1 MKRTIIVE
9 GTGRVKAKPDL
20 ISLEFRLHS
29 DDKEYE
35 KAMEKSNEQ
44 YGKLSKSMENA
55 GFKKEDLKTKEMKV
69 LTLYEQ
75 EHDGRVYRQVFK
87 GYEITYHLEITFAL
101 DLDRLNNLLGEI
113 AATGSTPEFSVL
125 FLVSDDK
132 ELRNEALALATEEA
146 RARGEVIAEAMGL
159 KLGHIKKIITLENGA
174 GFPSRIEYPTMKMRA
189 MNLDITPQDVE
200 NVEKVQITFH
210 IL

>member
-9 GTGRVKAKPDL
+9 GTGKVKAKPDL

-29 DDKEYE
+29 EDKEYE

>member
-9 GTGRVKAKPDL
+9 GTGKVKAKPDL

-29 DDKEYE
+29 EDKEYE

-44 YGKLSKSMENA
+44 YGKLSKSTENA

>member
-9 GTGRVKAKPDL
+9 GTGKVKAKPDL

-29 DDKEYE
+29 EDFDYE
-35 KAMEKSNEQ
+35 KAMGKSNSQ
-44 YGKLSKSMENA
+44 YDKLTKGLKNA
-55 GFKKEDLKTKEMKV
+55 GFNKEDLKTKEMKV
-69 LTLYEQ
+69 LTKYEQ
-75 EHDGRVYRQVFK
+75 EHDGRVYRQIFK
-87 GYEITYHLEITFAL
+87 GYEITYHLEIMFTL
-101 DLDRLNNLLGEI
+101 DLNRLNGLLGEI

-146 RARGEVIAEAMGL
+146 KARGEVIAEAMGI
-159 KLGHIKKIITLENGA
+159 KLGHIRKIKTLENGE
-174 GFPSRIEYPTMKMRA
+174 GFPSRIEYPTMKMRT